1 MGYENTIRFLLEN
14 KTVLGDEA
22 YRLGLVGEV
31 VDDDKF
37 AARFAEYC
45 QQLTQLSP
53 ITARLTKRGVAKATH
68 DIDVEAQMRYEL
80 QNIGRAFSSEDGKE
94 ARRAFMEKRPPVFEG
109 R

>member
-53 ITARLTKRGVAKATH
+53 ITARLTKRGVAHATR